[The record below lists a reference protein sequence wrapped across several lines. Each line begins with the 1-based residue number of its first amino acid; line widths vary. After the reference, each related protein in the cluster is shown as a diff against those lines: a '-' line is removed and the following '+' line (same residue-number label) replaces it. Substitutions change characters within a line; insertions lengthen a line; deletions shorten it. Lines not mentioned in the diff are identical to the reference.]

1 MRIATI
7 VLSLFLALYVA
18 VLACSVG
25 AKNGYLFDEKGQPAL
40 TDYISLWGA
49 GRLAWD
55 GQPAAAYD
63 WDKHDA
69 AQEKGLGRPLPTL
82 SPVAYPPTFLLV
94 VAPFAALPYLPS
106 LLLWTL
112 STLAAYAAVNAA
124 IIGRPAGAIWMS
136 ATTATVICFWLGQN
150 GLLSAAL
157 LGAGLLLIPT
167 RPLLAGVALGLLSYK
182 PHMGLLIPFALAAA
196 GLWRTLAAAALTA
209 VAFALASLAVFGLDA
224 WTAAL
229 DGMTRF
235 SQFMLHTYPTPERLQ
250 TLFGALRTI
259 GAPIGLAL
267 TLQTVLAVIAIGAV
281 VVVWRSAA
289 PYRLKA
295 AMLAACLVLPTPYL
309 FVYDMTLLTIAQAF
323 LIAHILPH
331 EPDRPDIY
339 GIAFANLAVLM
350 AISGVFPAA
359 VLAAPALLVAIV
371 WRLWPV
377 LVAQFGGRG
386 RTVELPVFFSFRR
399 SG

>member
-7 VLSLFLALYVA
+7 VLSAFLALYVA
-18 VLACSVG
+18 VLGCSIG
-25 AKNGYLFDEKGQPAL
+25 AKNGYLYDEKGQLAL

-49 GRLAWD
+49 GRLATE
-55 GQPAAAYD
+55 GQAAAAYD

-69 AQEKGLGRPLPTL
+69 AQAKGLGRPLPNL

-94 VAPFAALPYLPS
+94 VAPFASLPYLPS

-112 STLAAYAAVNAA
+112 STLAAYAAVNGW

-157 LGAGLLLIPT
+157 LGAGLLLAPT

-196 GLWRTLAAAALTA
+196 GMWRTLLSAAVTA
-209 VAFALASLAVFGLDA
+209 VLFALASLAVFGVDA
-224 WTAAL
+224 WTAAF
-229 DGMTRF
+229 DGMARF

-250 TLFGALRTI
+250 TLFGALRTL
-259 GAPIGLAL
+259 GAPVGLAL
-267 TLQTVLAVIAIGAV
+267 SLQSVLAVAAIMLVA
-281 VVVWRSAA
+281 VVWRSAA

-295 AMLAACLVLPTPYL
+295 ALLAACLVLPTPYL

-323 LIAHILPH
+323 LIAHILPQ

-339 GIAFANLAVLM
+339 GIAAANVAVTL
-350 AISGVFPAA
+350 AISGTFPMA
-359 VLAAPALLVAIV
+359 VLAAPALLVAIL

-377 LVAQFGGRG
+377 LAGQRADVSGSA
-386 RTVELPVFFSFRR
+386 R
-399 SG
+399 SATA